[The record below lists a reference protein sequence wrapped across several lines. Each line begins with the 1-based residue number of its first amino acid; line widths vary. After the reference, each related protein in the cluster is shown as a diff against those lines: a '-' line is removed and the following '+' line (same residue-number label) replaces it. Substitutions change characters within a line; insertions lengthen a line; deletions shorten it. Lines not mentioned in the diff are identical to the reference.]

1 MAYSEICDPFV
12 NGENKYEYLVEYRGD
27 IIADMEKVDYAC
39 AYIINYKLAIVSV
52 LDDRIDEL
60 TQDIPSI
67 LLVNLRSMFVLEG
80 INANNTSNINV
91 IKLNPYLGL
100 TGSGVLIGIVDT
112 GIDYMNKEF
121 IREDDTTRIEVIWDQ
136 TINYF
141 DETKVKSNINYNTVY
156 GGKLFFEDDINAA
169 IKAARNGQNPYD
181 IVPVKDEIGHG
192 TNIAGIVG
200 ARGYDS
206 EVQGIAQDCNFVVVK
221 LRQSEVYKRE
231 LRENLITNVP
241 VYNNSAI
248 LSGIEYL
255 KQYALYKRKP
265 IVIVSAVGTTE
276 YSHDGNDLFSRYV
289 NQVSN
294 TRGIIVISGCGN
306 EGAAEGHASGY
317 LNNEGD
323 ILTKDLNIPR
333 EMKNLNFRIWV
344 RRPNKMGLSVIS
356 PSGQDSGFSQPK
368 INEEETYQYTYE
380 NTSLNVNY
388 TIPDSLT
395 GLEIISLRFKNIKPG
410 IWRLRLKGTY
420 IVDGRFDIWLPPY
433 KTLPPNTVFIESDPN
448 QTMTAAGSAKKAVSV
463 GFYNQDNNSI
473 MAESGRG
480 FPLDGSIKPDVVAPG
495 FNINT
500 VGPGD
505 LKMSITG
512 STPAASITAG
522 VCALILE
529 WGIVKG
535 NDTAMYSNKIISYIT
550 TGADKSFNVTY
561 PNNEIGYGKLN
572 IEGVFNSIAGVYT
585 NENLRTYEEF
595 YTGNLFVRKPY
606 KMEVKSLERKI

>member
-323 ILTKDLNIPR
+323 ILT
-333 EMKNLNFRIWV
+333 
-344 RRPNKMGLSVIS
+344 
-356 PSGQDSGFSQPK
+356 
-368 INEEETYQYTYE
+368 
-380 NTSLNVNY
+380 
-388 TIPDSLT
+388 
-395 GLEIISLRFKNIKPG
+395 
-410 IWRLRLKGTY
+410 
-420 IVDGRFDIWLPPY
+420 
-433 KTLPPNTVFIESDPN
+433 
-448 QTMTAAGSAKKAVSV
+448 
-463 GFYNQDNNSI
+463 
-473 MAESGRG
+473 
-480 FPLDGSIKPDVVAPG
+480 
-495 FNINT
+495 
-500 VGPGD
+500 
-505 LKMSITG
+505 
-512 STPAASITAG
+512 
-522 VCALILE
+522 
-529 WGIVKG
+529 
-535 NDTAMYSNKIISYIT
+535 
-550 TGADKSFNVTY
+550 
-561 PNNEIGYGKLN
+561 
-572 IEGVFNSIAGVYT
+572 
-585 NENLRTYEEF
+585 
-595 YTGNLFVRKPY
+595 
-606 KMEVKSLERKI
+606 